1 MRRIILCLGLFG
13 LVMTSARLASS
24 LPRESEGDQSKI
36 MEFETMVGVSGP
48 FVGTRNPI
56 RGIPGAGAAW
66 KIASAQGELETDGS
80 LKVQVRGLVL
90 VRTGTNPAL
99 KFRAI
104 VGCRTIDGMGQPGIA
119 NVNTGDFPATPEGD
133 SEIESML
140 ELPKPCIAPII
151 FVTNP
156 EGRWFA
162 VTGH

>member
-1 MRRIILCLGLFG
+1 MRRIILCLSLFG
-13 LVMTSARLASS
+13 LVMTSARLAPS

-48 FVGTRNPI
+48 FVGTNPI

-104 VGCRTIDGMGQPGIA
+104 VSCLTIDGDGVTT
-119 NVNTGDFPATPEGD
+119 VNAKTGEFDATPEGD
-133 SEIESML
+133 SDIEATVD
-140 ELPKPCIAPII
+140 LPSPCVAPII
-151 FVTNP
+151 FVAPTTDP
-156 EGRWFA
+156 PRWFA